1 MSQLTNNHMT
11 QTSLKSRSLADWLS
25 YLEHHHPIAIDLG
38 LERIRAV
45 AQRMQLDSL
54 AMPVVTVAGT
64 NGKGSTCRLIEQLL
78 LADGHSVGVYS
89 SPHLLDYRERVRIND
104 NLVDSELFCQAFT
117 EIEQARAEISLT
129 YFEVGTLAALW
140 LFRRFAPDFVVL
152 EVGLG
157 GRLDATNIIDANVAV
172 VTTIALD
179 HEKFL
184 GNDLAQIG
192 REKAGIFRSHGNAV
206 TGDPQIQ
213 SSVYEVAK
221 SLHCELLANGQNI
234 HAELSPDSQT
244 WRYLGKQVEYSQLPV
259 PDLPLDNAVAALAA
273 IEQLGVS
280 LTQSQV
286 RYCIENWQLAGRM
299 QRLQDAPVVYIDVA
313 HNPQSAQYLAT
324 QLRRHR
330 WHDKSYAVC
339 AMLAD
344 KDNSGV
350 VRELDGLFDNW
361 FIAGLY
367 GERGDDGSKLAQALQ
382 GQPFERFEHVNQA
395 YKHALAKA
403 GAADRVIVFGSFV
416 TVAEVLS
423 ARGGS

>member
-1 MSQLTNNHMT
+1 MT
-11 QTSLKSRSLADWLS
+11 QTQLMSRSLEDWLS

-38 LERIRAV
+38 LERIRIV

-54 AMPVVTVAGT
+54 AMPVITVAGT

-78 LADGHSVGVYS
+78 LANGNSVGVYS
-89 SPHLLDYRERVRIND
+89 SPHILDYRERVRIND
-104 NLVDSELFCQAFT
+104 GLVDAELFCQAFS
-117 EIEQARAEISLT
+117 EIEKARAEISLT
-129 YFEVGTLAALW
+129 YFEVGTLAAFW

-192 REKAGIFRSHGNAV
+192 REKAGIFRSHGKAV
-206 TGDPQIQ
+206 TGDPHIQ

-221 SLHCELLANGQNI
+221 SLDCELLANGVNI
-234 HAELSPDSQT
+234 HAKVSADGQT
-244 WRYLGKQVEYSQLPV
+244 WQYLGSQVEYSQLPV

-280 LTQSQV
+280 LNQPLV
-286 RYCIENWQLAGRM
+286 HDCIAHWQLAGRM

-324 QLRRHR
+324 QLKRHQ
-330 WHDKSYAVC
+330 WHGKTYAVC

-344 KDNSGV
+344 KDNSGAV
-350 VRELDGLFDNW
+350 SELDGIFDNW

-367 GERGDDGSKLAQALQ
+367 GDRGDDGSKLAQALQ
-382 GQPFERFEHVNQA
+382 GKPFERFEHVNQA
-395 YKHALAKA
+395 YEHALAMA
-403 GAADRVIVFGSFV
+403 DVSDRVIVFGSFV

-423 ARGGS
+423 ARGGL

>member
-1 MSQLTNNHMT
+1 MT
-11 QTSLKSRSLADWLS
+11 QEAELMSRSLADWLS

-38 LERIRAV
+38 LERIRVV
-45 AQRMQLDSL
+45 AKRMKLDSL
-54 AMPVVTVAGT
+54 AMPVITVAGT

-78 LADGHSVGVYS
+78 LADGYSVGVYS
-89 SPHLLDYRERVRIND
+89 SPHILDYRERVRID
-104 NLVDSELFCQAFT
+104 DELVDAELFCQAFI
-117 EIEQARAEISLT
+117 EIEKARADISLT

-192 REKAGIFRSHGNAV
+192 REKAGIFRPHGKAV

-213 SSVYEVAK
+213 PSVHEVAR
-221 SLHCELLANGQNI
+221 SLSCELLANGQNI
-234 HAELSPDSQT
+234 HAKLSANGQT
-244 WRYLGKQVEYSQLPV
+244 WQYLGKQVKYSQLPV

-280 LTQSQV
+280 LTASLV
-286 RYCIENWQLAGRM
+286 RDGIANWQLAGRM

-324 QLRRHR
+324 QLKRHH
-330 WHDKSYAVC
+330 WQGKTYAVC

-344 KDNSGV
+344 KDNRGV

-367 GERGDDGSKLAQALQ
+367 GDRGDDGSKLAQALQ
-382 GQPFERFEHVNQA
+382 GKSFERFGHVNQA
-395 YKHALAKA
+395 YSHALAEA
-403 GAADRVIVFGSFV
+403 DIADRVIVFGSFV